1 MIASDVLQ
9 QAVPSGPHKMPK
21 ASASDPLRAA
31 AKKIR
36 SGVLGRDVEIH
47 ATGRK

>member
-9 QAVPSGPHKMPK
+9 QAVPSGPHKIPK
-21 ASASDPLRAA
+21 ASASDPLRVAA
-31 AKKIR
+31 EKLEAGFR
-36 SGVLGRDVEIH
+36 GRDVEIG